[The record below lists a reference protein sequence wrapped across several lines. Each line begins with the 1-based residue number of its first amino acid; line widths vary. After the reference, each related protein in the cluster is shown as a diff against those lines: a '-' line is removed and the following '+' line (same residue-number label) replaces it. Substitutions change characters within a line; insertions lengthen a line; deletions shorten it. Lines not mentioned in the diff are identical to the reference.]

1 MITKWFDK
9 FEIGEKHVSRARTI
23 TESDIVM
30 FAMFSG
36 DWYPLH
42 TDKEYSKKSLFKER
56 IAHGMLVLSVM
67 TGLVELNPGY
77 VLALYGLDRVRF
89 MQPTKIGDTIHVES
103 EVIEIREKNDA
114 SGIVAFDVNV
124 KNQNGDNV
132 ASVIMKMLVAREQ

>member
-1 MITKWFDK
+1 MITKWFDG
-9 FEIGEKHVSRARTI
+9 FEIGETQVSRARTI

-30 FAMFSG
+30 YAMLSG

-42 TDKEYSKKSLFKER
+42 TDKEYSKNSPFKER

-103 EVIEIREKNDA
+103 KVTELHEKSET
-114 SGIVAFDVNV
+114 SGVVTFDVNV